1 MSMRALITG
10 ANGFVGLRLC
20 EEARRLGWMV
30 RGAVRTPFQFGRGI
44 EQAAVGAIDGSTDW
58 TVALRQIDVVIHLAA
73 RVHVLHNDSVDPL
86 AEFLK
91 VNLLGT
97 ENLANQAARAGVKR
111 LVYVSSIKVNGE
123 VTLQGAKFTEDGP
136 AVPQDPY
143 GVSKWQAEQALH
155 QIAQST
161 GLEVVII
168 RPPLVYGPGVKANFA
183 ALMRAV
189 QGGWPL
195 ALGSVQNR
203 RSLVALDNL
212 VDLILTCVSH
222 PDAANQ
228 TFLVSDGQDLSTT
241 ELVRGLA
248 RAANMPARLMPVP
261 VWALRAGATLLG
273 MEGEVQR
280 LCGSLQVD
288 ISKARRVLG
297 WQPPVGVEEA
307 LRRAVAGA
315 GPGAGAG
322 ARAGV
327 KPA

>member
-1 MSMRALITG
+1 MAMRTLITG

-20 EEARRLGWMV
+20 DEIRRLGWEG
-30 RGAVRTPFQFGRGI
+30 RGAVRSPCQLAQDVEPVT
-44 EQAAVGAIDGSTDW
+44 VGSLDADTDW
-58 TVALRQIDVVIHLAA
+58 TQALRHIDVVIHLAA
-73 RVHVLHNDSVDPL
+73 RVHVMHSDSLDPV
-86 AEFLK
+86 ADFLK
-91 VNLLGT
+91 VNLHGT

-123 VTLQGAKFTEDGP
+123 VTLQGAKFTEDGQ
-136 AVPQDPY
+136 AAPQDPY

-155 QIAQST
+155 RIAQST
-161 GLEVVII
+161 NLEVVII

-212 VDLILTCVSH
+212 VDFISTCMAH
-222 PDAANQ
+222 PKAANQ
-228 TFLVSDGQDLSTT
+228 TFLVSDGNDLSTT

-248 RAANMPARLMPVP
+248 RAANVSARLMPVP

-280 LCGSLQVD
+280 LCGNLQVD
-288 ISKARRVLG
+288 ISKARSVLG
-297 WQPPVGVEEA
+297 WQPPITVDEA
-307 LRRAVAGA
+307 LRRAVG
-315 GPGAGAG
+315 GLQTS
-322 ARAGV
+322 
-327 KPA
+327 

>member
-1 MSMRALITG
+1 MTNIPKGRTLITG

-44 EQAAVGAIDGSTDW
+44 EQAAVGSIDGGTDW
-58 TVALRQIDVVIHLAA
+58 TAALRQIDVVIHLAA
-73 RVHVLHNDSVDPL
+73 RVHVLHNDSLDPL

-222 PDAANQ
+222 PSAANQ
-228 TFLVSDGQDLSTT
+228 TFLVSDGHDLSTT

-288 ISKARRVLG
+288 ISKAERVLG
-297 WQPPVGVEEA
+297 WRPPVSVEEA

-315 GPGAGAG
+315 GPGAG
-322 ARAGV
+322 V

>member
-1 MSMRALITG
+1 MTKILNDRVLITG
-10 ANGFVGLRLC
+10 ANGFIGLRLC
-20 EEARRLGWMV
+20 NEIQRLGWQV
-30 RGAVRTPFQFGRGI
+30 RGASRLPCQMAQGI
-44 EQAAVGAIDGSTDW
+44 EPVSVGTIQGDTDW
-58 TVALRQIDVVIHLAA
+58 TQVVQHIDVVIHLAA
-73 RVHVLHNDSVDPL
+73 RVHVMHSDSLDPL

-91 VNLLGT
+91 VNFYGT

-111 LVYVSSIKVNGE
+111 LVYVSSVKVNGE

-136 AVPQDPY
+136 PNPQEPY
-143 GVSKWQAEQALH
+143 GVSKWQAEQALLR
-155 QIAQST
+155 ISRDT

-183 ALMRAV
+183 TLMRAV

-212 VDLILTCVSH
+212 VDLILKCVVH
-222 PDAANQ
+222 PDASNQ

-288 ISKARRVLG
+288 ISKAERVLG
-297 WQPPVGVEEA
+297 WRPPVSVDEA
-307 LRRAVAGA
+307 LRRAVAGIQ
-315 GPGAGAG
+315 
-322 ARAGV
+322 
-327 KPA
+327 PA

>member
-1 MSMRALITG
+1 MTKILNDRVLITG
-10 ANGFVGLRLC
+10 ANGFIGLRLC
-20 EEARRLGWMV
+20 NEIQRLGWQV
-30 RGAVRTPFQFGRGI
+30 RGASRLPCQMAQGI
-44 EQAAVGAIDGSTDW
+44 EPVSVGTIQGDTDW
-58 TVALRQIDVVIHLAA
+58 TQVVQHIDVVIHLAA
-73 RVHVLHNDSVDPL
+73 RVHVMHSDSLDPL

-91 VNLLGT
+91 VNFHGT

-111 LVYVSSIKVNGE
+111 LVYVSSVKVNGE

-136 AVPQDPY
+136 PNPQEPY
-143 GVSKWQAEQALH
+143 GVSKWQAEQALLR
-155 QIAQST
+155 ISRDT

-183 ALMRAV
+183 TLMRAV

-212 VDLILTCVSH
+212 VDLILKCVVH

-288 ISKARRVLG
+288 ISKAERVLG
-297 WQPPVGVEEA
+297 WRPPVSVDEA
-307 LRRAVAGA
+307 LRRAVAGIQ
-315 GPGAGAG
+315 
-322 ARAGV
+322 
-327 KPA
+327 PA

>member
-1 MSMRALITG
+1 MTKILNDRVLITG
-10 ANGFVGLRLC
+10 ANGFIGLRLC
-20 EEARRLGWMV
+20 NEIQRLGWQV
-30 RGAVRTPFQFGRGI
+30 RGASRLPCQMAQGI
-44 EQAAVGAIDGSTDW
+44 EPVSVGTIQGDTDW
-58 TVALRQIDVVIHLAA
+58 TQVVQHIDVVIHLAA
-73 RVHVLHNDSVDPL
+73 RVHVMHSDSLDPL

-91 VNLLGT
+91 VNFYGT

-111 LVYVSSIKVNGE
+111 LVYVSSVKVNGE

-136 AVPQDPY
+136 PNPQEPY
-143 GVSKWQAEQALH
+143 GVSKWQAEQALLR
-155 QIAQST
+155 ISRDT

-183 ALMRAV
+183 TLMRAV

-212 VDLILTCVSH
+212 VDLILKCVVH

-288 ISKARRVLG
+288 ISKAERVLG
-297 WQPPVGVEEA
+297 WRPPVSVDEA
-307 LRRAVAGA
+307 LRRAVAGIQ
-315 GPGAGAG
+315 
-322 ARAGV
+322 
-327 KPA
+327 PA

>member
-1 MSMRALITG
+1 MTKILNDRVLITG
-10 ANGFVGLRLC
+10 ANGFIGLRLC
-20 EEARRLGWMV
+20 NEIQRLGWQV
-30 RGAVRTPFQFGRGI
+30 RGASRLPCQMAQGI
-44 EQAAVGAIDGSTDW
+44 EPVSVGTIQGDTDW
-58 TVALRQIDVVIHLAA
+58 TQVVQHIDVVIHLAA
-73 RVHVLHNDSVDPL
+73 RVHVMHSDSLDPL

-91 VNLLGT
+91 VNFHGT

-111 LVYVSSIKVNGE
+111 LVYVSSVKVNGE

-136 AVPQDPY
+136 PNPQEPY
-143 GVSKWQAEQALH
+143 GVSKWQAEQALLR
-155 QIAQST
+155 ISRDT

-183 ALMRAV
+183 TLMRAV

-212 VDLILTCVSH
+212 IDLILKCVVH

-288 ISKARRVLG
+288 ISKAERVLG
-297 WQPPVGVEEA
+297 WRPPVSVDEA
-307 LRRAVAGA
+307 LRRAVAGIQ
-315 GPGAGAG
+315 
-322 ARAGV
+322 
-327 KPA
+327 PA